1 MGGANWVELGS
12 VGAFVRGKGIQ
23 KIDLRAAGRP
33 AIHYGQIHA
42 HYGVKANCSISFVE
56 EETYRRSSLAQHGS
70 LVIATTSEDD
80 QDVGKAVVW
89 LGNHKAAVSGDAVI
103 FQHEL
108 EPRFVAHFFRSSSF
122 HLQKRRWI
130 TGAKVR
136 RISPASLA
144 KIRIPKPSLQEQTR
158 VADVLDKFDALVN
171 DLSSGLPA
179 EIEARRKQYEYYRD
193 KLLSFKEL
201 ESEAA

>member
-1 MGGANWVELGS
+1 M
-12 VGAFVRGKGIQ
+12 
-23 KIDLRAAGRP
+23 DLRETGKP

-42 HYGVKANCSISFVE
+42 RYGVKTDCSISFIE
-56 EETYRRSSLAQHGS
+56 EQTYGRSALARPGD

-80 QDVGKAVVW
+80 QDVGKATVW
-89 LGNHKAAVSGDAVI
+89 LGDDKVAVSGDAVI
-103 FQHEL
+103 FQHDL

-130 TGAKVR
+130 TGTKVR
-136 RISPASLA
+136 RISPANLA
-144 KIRIPKPSLQEQTR
+144 KIQIPKPSLREQTR
-158 VADVLDKFDALVN
+158 VADVLDNFDALVN

-193 KLLSFKEL
+193 KLLTFKEL
-201 ESEAA
+201 ESDAA